1 MAGEFPVFCRLAEV
15 RDLEFEDPQ
24 KQAEFERWDLGA
36 LAAEIREISAACE
49 AAASPCVC
57 SHNDLLSGNIMVPRE
72 VGTRGCPIPRA
83 PCLPTSSPTSPM
95 YVLE

>member
-1 MAGEFPVFCRLAEV
+1 MSDRLAEV
-15 RDLEFEDPQ
+15 RELQFEDPM

-36 LAAEIREISAACE
+36 LAAELRETQAACE

-72 VGTRGCPIPRA
+72 VRMRTCPIP
-83 PCLPTSSPTSPM
+83 CTSNSGCAGALYPARCQ
-95 YVLE
+95 